1 MTPRSTAAVV
11 AASYYDDMPLSL
23 VLFRFLWPFWL
34 FHDASTGD
42 RYARAAAYRHNRD
55 MRVYLPGYLMKWLLS
70 CALILALASGFESL
84 GASVGASSG
93 GVSVLSLIAAA
104 FGMIFACGVC
114 VMFVTAYIYL
124 YLSRNDM

>member
-1 MTPRSTAAVV
+1 MTHRSTAAV

-34 FHDASTGD
+34 FQDASSGD

-84 GASVGASSG
+84 GASFG
-93 GVSVLSLIAAA
+93 GVSILSLIAAA
-104 FGMIFACGVC
+104 FGMVFACGVC

>member
-1 MTPRSTAAVV
+1 MNRPSTAAV
-11 AASYYDDMPLSL
+11 SYYDDMPLSL

-34 FHDASTGD
+34 FQDATQGD

-70 CALILALASGFESL
+70 CAFVLALASGCDSL
-84 GASVGASSG
+84 AHSIG
-93 GVSVLSLIAAA
+93 GTNVLTVIAAA
-104 FGMIFACGVC
+104 CAMVFACGVC

-124 YLSRNDM
+124 YLARNDL